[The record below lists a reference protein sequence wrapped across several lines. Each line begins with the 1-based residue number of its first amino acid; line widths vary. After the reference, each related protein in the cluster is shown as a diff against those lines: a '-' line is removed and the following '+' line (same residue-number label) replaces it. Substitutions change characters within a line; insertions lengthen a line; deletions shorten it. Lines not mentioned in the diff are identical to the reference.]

1 MAIGVCLALALR
13 RFDFP
18 VPASAPPLPTKTLY
32 RQHYAKPLQG
42 DGIHRPF
49 AGIVLHSRY
58 VPPTDRKFFSG
69 SEPRLLANSGGI
81 ALEFFAR
88 LRSLLAP
95 LHHQC
100 PFPIFNHIPWKH
112 PSRGLTVHKQVPC
125 AGKSWEL
132 VRTTLKGSSS
142 IGRFLECATK
152 RTEKERQSRS
162 PCSSWRRSAT
172 PSTTEVKKG
181 WQVGTLDFSKLS
193 PNIPPGET
201 FQGLV
206 RLMGERLGMV
216 AEWTG
221 RGADGGR
228 DLIFVE
234 TQRGPI
240 KAHPVRWLV
249 SCRDKS
255 ESNRA
260 VTERD
265 VGSVSEK
272 VRQHKCDG
280 FLLATTTTAST
291 GLKEMLELM
300 RKCVN

>member
-1 MAIGVCLALALR
+1 M
-13 RFDFP
+13 
-18 VPASAPPLPTKTLY
+18 
-32 RQHYAKPLQG
+32 
-42 DGIHRPF
+42 
-49 AGIVLHSRY
+49 
-58 VPPTDRKFFSG
+58 
-69 SEPRLLANSGGI
+69 
-81 ALEFFAR
+81 
-88 LRSLLAP
+88 
-95 LHHQC
+95 
-100 PFPIFNHIPWKH
+100 
-112 PSRGLTVHKQVPC
+112 
-125 AGKSWEL
+125 
-132 VRTTLKGSSS
+132 
-142 IGRFLECATK
+142 
-152 RTEKERQSRS
+152 
-162 PCSSWRRSAT
+162 
-172 PSTTEVKKG
+172 
-181 WQVGTLDFSKLS
+181 GTLDFSKLS